1 MENRNASNV
10 FMTLFI
16 QNNNEVR
23 LASSTISY
31 LAQIESFFEFFY
43 ADDLARVQVYW
54 FSILVSIETKT
65 SKFYFETLNDS
76 VFTFKSKFSEE
87 HPWMDRYGNQIR
99 IYPKN

>member
-43 ADDLARVQVYW
+43 ADDLARVQIYW
-54 FSILVSIETKT
+54 FLLKQKHPSFTRKLLMIARLPSRLSFPKSTHGWTDMVTRSGYILKT
-65 SKFYFETLNDS
+65 S
-76 VFTFKSKFSEE
+76 
-87 HPWMDRYGNQIR
+87 
-99 IYPKN
+99 